1 MPNKN
6 SQLFDINRLYVL
18 ACRLIGHGRRAAKRL
33 TSLLNITQPIYKV
46 AWKRYTKAITDAA
59 VNFSNNSMRKPD

>member
-6 SQLFDINRLYVL
+6 SQLFEINRLYVL

-33 TSLLNITQPIYKV
+33 TSLLNMTHPIYKV
-46 AWKRYTKAITDAA
+46 A
-59 VNFSNNSMRKPD
+59 

>member
-6 SQLFDINRLYVL
+6 IQLFEINRLYVL

-33 TSLLNITQPIYKV
+33 TSLLNMTHPIYKV
-46 AWKRYTKAITDAA
+46 A
-59 VNFSNNSMRKPD
+59 